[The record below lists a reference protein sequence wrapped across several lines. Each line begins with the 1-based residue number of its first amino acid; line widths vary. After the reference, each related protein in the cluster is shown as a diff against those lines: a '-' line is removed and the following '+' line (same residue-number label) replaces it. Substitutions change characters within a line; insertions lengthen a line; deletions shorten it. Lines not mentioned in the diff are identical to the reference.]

1 MRSFNTY
8 DNLLKLSLIDEVPV
22 KVIEEV
28 QEFDISDLLLE
39 NAQLSN
45 TEQMYADILHLVRN
59 WWGGDIPTPY
69 QFSVAIAKLVTKA
82 IIQYIPQMDYE
93 GDRVAIDISQG
104 YSLDALQDRFE
115 NTGYVLNRLKREGRW
130 SWEDD
135 EDEIRWFEDS
145 YEGLMHPTKLPK
157 WMFEGG
163 DKSKKPELRE
173 DIFKWRRLSS
183 DEGEETKDYL
193 QGELIELYNDI
204 LSQKYDDGEYY
215 EYIGHLADFLNDA
228 RKSKELAQKSGVPYA
243 GSLED
248 IVNYFLK
255 QPVEHRLVKIVKDY
269 DKVLDSL
276 REGDRDK
283 MLQLYKDP
291 NKVKLLKSYNDGYK
305 MYQII
310 SQDICGVTGEFM
322 NHCVG
327 GKDPLNP
334 DSRILQLVGP
344 NGDLHATIELSM
356 SSDDFKPVNEVEQIK
371 GKSNS
376 KLKPEYAVMVRDFLA
391 PFRSNPLTTWYRN
404 HNGALSTFSAPV
416 EQPNDYSYK

>member
-8 DNLLKLSLIDEVPV
+8 DNLIKLSLIDKVPT

-28 QEFDISDLLLE
+28 QELDVSDLLLE
-39 NAQLSN
+39 DAQLSN
-45 TEQMYADILHLVRN
+45 AEQMYTDILNLVKD
-59 WWGGDIPTPY
+59 WWKDTTSSFDFY
-69 QFSVAIAKLVTKA
+69 VALAKLITKA
-82 IIQYIPQMDYE
+82 IIQYIPEMDYE
-93 GDRVAIDISQG
+93 GDNIAINSSEG
-104 YSLDALQDRFE
+104 TELDYLKDRFE
-115 NTGYVLNRLKREGRW
+115 NTGYVLNRLKREGKW

-173 DIFKWRRLSS
+173 DIFKWKRLSA
-183 DEGEETKDYL
+183 DDGEETKDYL
-193 QGELIELYNDI
+193 IGELVELYDSI
-204 LSQKYDDGEYY
+204 LSEKYNGGDYFGYM
-215 EYIGHLADFLNDA
+215 GHLADFLSD
-228 RKSKELAQKSGVPYA
+228 RRLGKDLAQKTGVPYA

-255 QPVEHRLVKIVKDY
+255 QPVEHRLIKIVNDY
-269 DKVLDSL
+269 DRVLESL
-276 REGDRDK
+276 KEGNREK
-283 MLQLYKDP
+283 MLQLFKDP

-310 SQDICGVTGEFM
+310 SQDICGLTGEFM

-334 DSRILQLVGP
+334 NSRILQLVGP

-356 SSDDFKPVNEVEQIK
+356 SSDDFKPVNEVKQIK

-391 PFRSNPLTTWYRN
+391 PYRNNPLATWYRN
-404 HNGALSTFSAPV
+404 RNGALSTFSAPV

>member
-1 MRSFNTY
+1 MKSFNTY
-8 DNLLKLSLIDEVPV
+8 DNLLKLSLIDKVPV

-28 QEFDISDLLLE
+28 QEFDINDLLLE

-45 TEQMYADILHLVRN
+45 ADQMYADILHLVRN
-59 WWGGDIPTPY
+59 WWGDGNRIPF
-69 QFSVAIAKLVTKA
+69 QFSAALAKLVTKA
-82 IIQYIPQMDYE
+82 IIQFIPQMDYE
-93 GDRVAIDISQG
+93 GDDIVIDTSFG
-104 YSLDALQDRFE
+104 YTLDNLQNRFE

-135 EDEIRWFEDS
+135 GDEIRWFEDS

-173 DIFKWRRLSS
+173 DIFKWRRLRA
-183 DEGEETKDYL
+183 DEGEETKENL
-193 QGELIELYNDI
+193 QGELIELYSEI
-204 LSQKYDDGEYY
+204 LSQKYNDGEGYDY
-215 EYIGHLADFLNDA
+215 VTHLADFLTDS
-228 RKSKELAQKSGVPYA
+228 RLSKELAQKSGVPYA

-248 IVNYFLK
+248 IVIYFLK
-255 QPVEHRLVKIVKDY
+255 QPVEHRLIKIVNDY
-269 DKVLDSL
+269 DKVLDYL
-276 REGDRDK
+276 KEGDREK

-334 DSRILQLVGP
+334 NSRILQLVGP
-344 NGDLHATIELSM
+344 NGDLHATIQLSIINTE
-356 SSDDFKPVNEVEQIK
+356 KGHVNEVEQIK

-391 PFRSNPLTTWYRN
+391 PFRNNPLTTWYRN
-404 HNGALSTFSAPV
+404 DKGALTTFAAPV
-416 EQPNDYSYK
+416 DQPNDYSYK

>member
-8 DNLLKLSLIDEVPV
+8 DNLIKLSLIDKQPT

-28 QEFDISDLLLE
+28 QEIDISDLLLE

-45 TEQMYADILHLVRN
+45 ADQMYNDILHLVQN
-59 WWGGDIPTPY
+59 WWGWDDRIPF
-69 QFSVAIAKLVTKA
+69 QFRAALAKLVTKA
-82 IIQYIPQMDYE
+82 IIQYIPEMDYE
-93 GDRVAIDISQG
+93 GDKVAIDTAFG
-104 YSLDALQDRFE
+104 YALDTLQNRFE
-115 NTGYVLNRLKREGRW
+115 NKGYVLNRLKREGRW

-173 DIFKWRRLSS
+173 DIFKWRRLRT
-183 DEGEETKDYL
+183 DEGEETKENL
-193 QGELIELYNDI
+193 QGELIELYDSI
-204 LSQKYDDGEYY
+204 LSQKYNDGEGYQY
-215 EYIGHLADFLNDA
+215 VSHLADFLTEP
-228 RKSKELAQKSGVPYA
+228 RLSKELAQKTGVPYA

-255 QPVEHRLVKIVKDY
+255 QPVEHRLIKIVNDY
-269 DKVLDSL
+269 DEVLETL
-276 REGDRDK
+276 KEGDRDK

-334 DSRILQLVGP
+334 NTRILQLVGP
-344 NGDLHATIELSM
+344 NGDLHATIELSIINTE
-356 SSDDFKPVNEVEQIK
+356 KGHVNDVKQIK

-391 PFRSNPLTTWYRN
+391 PFRNNPLTTWYRN
-404 HNGALSTFSAPV
+404 DKGALTTFAAPV
-416 EQPNDYSYK
+416 DQPNDYSYK

>member
-1 MRSFNTY
+1 MPLIPFEKFYILNEDSKY
-8 DNLLKLSLIDEVPV
+8 NLLFEASELI
-22 KVIEEV
+22 
-28 QEFDISDLLLE
+28 
-39 NAQLSN
+39 NAD
-45 TEQMYADILHLVRN
+45 QMYADILHLVRN
-59 WWGGDIPTPY
+59 WWGWDDLRNRIPF
-69 QFSVAIAKLVTKA
+69 QFSAALAKLVTKA
-82 IIQYIPQMDYE
+82 IIQYIPEMDYE
-93 GDRVAIDISQG
+93 GDKIAIDSTSG
-104 YSLDALQDRFE
+104 YPLENLQNRFE
-115 NTGYVLNRLKREGRW
+115 NKGYILNRLKREGRW

-173 DIFKWRRLSS
+173 DIFKWIRLKG
-183 DEGEETKDYL
+183 DEGEETKEKL
-193 QGELIELYNDI
+193 RNELEELYDSI
-204 LSQKYDDGEYY
+204 LSAKYDDGEGHVYVT
-215 EYIGHLADFLNDA
+215 HLAEFLTDS
-228 RKSKELAQKSGVPYA
+228 RLSKELAQKSGVPYA

-255 QPVEHRLVKIVKDY
+255 QPVEHRLIKIVRDY
-269 DKVLDSL
+269 DKVLESL
-276 REGDRDK
+276 KEGDRDK

-310 SQDICGVTGEFM
+310 SQDVCGLTGEFM

-334 DSRILQLVGP
+334 NSRILQLVGP
-344 NGDLHATIELSM
+344 NGDLHATIELSIINTE
-356 SSDDFKPVNEVEQIK
+356 KGHVNDVKQIK

-391 PFRSNPLTTWYRN
+391 PFRNNPLTTWYRN
-404 HNGALSTFSAPV
+404 DKGALSTFAAPV
-416 EQPNDYSYK
+416 DQPNDYSYK